1 MQRLRILF
9 SRGEEVKFIS
19 HLDIIRLWQRVLHRA
34 EIPLAYSEGFNPHPR
49 ISLAVP
55 LSIGVTSEAELMDVF
70 CTGWVSPHFFT
81 DAVNKQ
87 LPGGMSILQVQ
98 PVGLT
103 LPSLQSMARFAEYK
117 VVVTTEKEQKEV
129 EASITRTLSLKEL
142 PWQHMRDTGPRK
154 YDLRI
159 LIDNLW
165 LIEWQ
170 QDYVSIGMKLSCDN
184 RGSGR
189 PEQVASALGYPE
201 NPESIHRTRL
211 ILQTS

>member
-1 MQRLRILF
+1 M
-9 SRGEEVKFIS
+9 
-19 HLDIIRLWQRVLHRA
+19 HRA
-34 EIPLAYSEGFNPHPR
+34 GIPLAYSEGFNPHPR

-55 LSIGVTSEAELMDVF
+55 LSLGVTSEAEIMDVF
-70 CTGWVSPHFFT
+70 CNGWVSPHFFT

-87 LPGGMSILQVQ
+87 LPDGIGIRQIQ

-117 VVVTTEKEQKEV
+117 VVVATEKEQQEV
-129 EASITRTLSLKEL
+129 EASITRLLSLKEL
-142 PWQHMRDTGPRK
+142 PWQHLRDTGPRK
-154 YDLRI
+154 YDLRA

-165 LIEWQ
+165 LIDWQ
-170 QDYVSIGMKLSCDN
+170 KPYASIGMKLSCDN

-189 PEQVASALGYPE
+189 PEQVASALDFVE
-201 NPESIHRTRL
+201 HPESIHRTRL